1 MFFIYFN
8 YFLKSVYS
16 VYIYIYIHTHF
27 SHLADTF
34 IQSDLQMRTIET
46 IKTNKRATTC
56 KCNDKSGST
65 PMALFHCMVRHGMVH
80 FWGVFH
86 WVLYLVPGTFLV
98 PPQPRFQEIR
108 TVTKMWRVNSADH
121 WLAGENRHYCV
132 NELATWDP
140 LDLNQHS
147 QRRSGRTFLHQPQII
162 CFIVCWGS
170 TDVPLVDSRG
180 ADPVRAWWRD
190 AEEKS
195 LMYILLNLLYF
206 QSMSSVYIFTS
217 VSVFCFN

>member
-1 MFFIYFN
+1 MQVQWQVWQYTNGAFPLHGTARYG
-8 YFLKSVYS
+8 SVRF
-16 VYIYIYIHTHF
+16 TFGGF
-27 SHLADTF
+27 STGYC
-34 IQSDLQMRTIET
+34 T
-46 IKTNKRATTC
+46 
-56 KCNDKSGST
+56 
-65 PMALFHCMVRHGMVH
+65 
-80 FWGVFH
+80 W
-86 WVLYLVPGTFLV
+86 YLV
-98 PPQPRFQEIR
+98 PPQPRFQAIR

-132 NELATWDP
+132 TELATWDP

-147 QRRSGRTFLHQPQII
+147 KRRSGRTFLHQPQII

-195 LMYILLNLLYF
+195 LMYILLYLLYF
-206 QSMSSVYIFTS
+206 QSMSSVYIFTF